1 MSIVRHLRSIGLVF
15 LVSLLMG
22 GVALAQQPAPQRIQP
37 AAMDRPFPTHAY
49 KNLNTAAG
57 GAANIDLATYV
68 GKSPL
73 LLYYWIPGHA
83 RSDAVLQQLQEVL
96 ADVGSESKLKLLV
109 VTLPKPGLEATL
121 IAERSKA
128 QGVTVPVLDDSEFR
142 IGQQLRVQSVPNL
155 TLIDG
160 QGLLR
165 LANGAS
171 LKQVIGYKLT
181 VESAIRRLAESGK
194 LGTYGYLDRYFPVE
208 ELVGQRAPDFK
219 APLISTKVEQSW
231 SSMIQKEKV
240 NLLVFW
246 SVDCPHCR
254 KTLPEIN
261 AWFKADGEGFNVV
274 SCAFVANDAVQTKTR
289 EYCALNKLAFPTLVD
304 RDQKI
309 GALYNVTSTPTI
321 LVVRG
326 DGIVDSVL
334 LNADENFSLK
344 MREIRERLL

>member
-1 MSIVRHLRSIGLVF
+1 MSIVRHLRPVVLF
-15 LVSLLMG
+15 LCALLMVGG
-22 GVALAQQPAPQRIQP
+22 GVLAQQAQAQRIQP
-37 AAMDRPFPTHAY
+37 AAMERTFPTHAY

-57 GAANIDLATYV
+57 GAASIDLAAYV
-68 GKSPL
+68 GKNPL
-73 LLYYWIPGHA
+73 LLYYWIPGHT
-83 RSDAVLQQLQEVL
+83 RSDAVLQQLQAVL

-109 VTLPKPGLEATL
+109 VTLPKPGLEPAL
-121 IAERSKA
+121 IAQRSKE
-128 QGVTVPVLDDSEFR
+128 QGLKVPVLDDSEFR
-142 IGQQLRVQSVPNL
+142 IGKQLQVQSVPNL
-155 TLIDG
+155 TLIDA
-160 QGLLR
+160 QGMLR

-181 VESAIRRLAESGK
+181 VESAVRRLAETGK

-261 AWFKADGEGFNVV
+261 AWFKDEGEGFNVV
-274 SCAFVANDAVQTKTR
+274 SCAFVANETVQTKTR
-289 EYCALNKLAFPTLVD
+289 EYCALNGLAFPTLVD
-304 RDQKI
+304 RDQKV
-309 GALYNVTSTPTI
+309 GELYSVTSTPTI

-326 DGIVDSVL
+326 DGVVDSVL
-334 LNADENFSLK
+334 LNTDGNFSSK
-344 MREIRERLL
+344 MREIRKRLM